1 MGLFAFPPPENALAY
16 TVATSEPESFTA
28 GDSVEWDRSLSDYTP
43 ADGWTLSYALTGA
56 HSTVLT
62 ITATANAADTGYE
75 VRVLPATSAAYTA
88 GAYSLVGLVTHTDG
102 RRFEVYRGPCYVNP
116 DPATATPALSFNER
130 MLAAVESKIS
140 DRITADI
147 SRYSLEQQEV
157 HREEL
162 ANLNRQ
168 RNSYADAVRQERGGG
183 FFRDVKVK
191 FGNAA

>member
-1 MGLFAFPPPENALAY
+1 MAY
-16 TVATSEPESFTA
+16 TIPTVEPKEFTA
-28 GDSVEWDRSLSDYTP
+28 GDSLQWDRTLGDYP
-43 ADGWTLSYALTGA
+43 PSDGWTLSYVLTGA
-56 HSTVLT
+56 HASVLSIST
-62 ITATANAADTGYE
+62 TASDDDATHE
-75 VRVLPATSAAYTA
+75 VRVVPATTATYTA
-88 GAYSLVGLVTHTDG
+88 GRYDLIGFVTHTDG
-102 RRFEVYRGPCYVNP
+102 RRFEVYRAACVVHPNA
-116 DPATATPALSFNER
+116 ATATPALSFNER